1 MQLSEYRDQ
10 LRQGSVIVGLLVILC
25 VVLIYHFTEHTAEG
39 AQRERIHI
47 MLRRIVDL
55 ELAYYKDY
63 GTYLSIDCENN
74 GDVLQLN
81 GETGRFRYWVTVSD
95 DGFSAYAES
104 DFDFD
109 GQVEIWMVDGPEA
122 EPMLIQRD

>member
-10 LRQGSVIVGLLVILC
+10 LRQAGVIIGLLAILC
-25 VVLIYHFTEHTAEG
+25 VVLVYHFTERTPEG
-39 AQRERIHI
+39 AQRERAHI

-55 ELAYYKDY
+55 QLAYHADY
-63 GTYLSIDCENN
+63 GTYLPIDRENN

-81 GETGRFRYWVTVSD
+81 GTPGRFRYWVTVSD

-109 GQVEIWMVDGPEA
+109 GQVEIWKVDGPES
-122 EPMLIQRD
+122 EPVLIQRD